1 MTEKEMLEKLLTA
14 GTRLRTLQRDY
25 FRSQDPPT
33 KRELLSKSK
42 QAEKDFDQLIVYIRS
57 LPHKSNRNA
66 K

>member
-14 GTRLRTLQRDY
+14 GTKLRTLQRDY

-42 QAEKDFDQLIVYIRS
+42 QAERAFDELVLYIRS
-57 LPHKSNRNA
+57 LMK
-66 K
+66 